1 MFSVE
6 LFVGLYLCGWVIV
19 SQGLYIA
26 GRRFAVDRAPGEHP
40 ILLSLV
46 GGAVWPLVLIGVFE
60 LSSVVVYTKVQNK
73 PGPGVGIL
81 A

>member
-1 MFSVE
+1 MFDLE
-6 LFVGLYLCGWVIV
+6 LLLGLYLFGWVIV
-19 SQGLYIA
+19 SVGLYAA
-26 GRRFAVDRAPGEHP
+26 GRRFADDGSPAPHP
-40 ILLSLV
+40 LWMSIL
-46 GGAVWPLVLIGVFE
+46 GGAVWPLVLIGVVE

>member
-1 MFSVE
+1 MFDLEILLGFYLFGWLLVSV
-6 LFVGLYLCGWVIV
+6 VLYA
-19 SQGLYIA
+19 A
-26 GRRFAVDRAPGEHP
+26 GRRFADDGSPARHALW
-40 ILLSLV
+40 ISFV
-46 GGAVWPLVLIGVFE
+46 GGAVWPLVLIGMVE

>member
-1 MFSVE
+1 MINAEALLSLYLVGWIVVS
-6 LFVGLYLCGWVIV
+6 VGLYLAARRYADDRSPASHPRLV
-19 SQGLYIA
+19 S
-26 GRRFAVDRAPGEHP
+26 F
-40 ILLSLV
+40 V
-46 GGAVWPLVLIGVFE
+46 GGAVWPLVLIGVVE

>member
-1 MFSVE
+1 MLDLE
-6 LFVGLYLCGWVIV
+6 ILIGLYLCGWAVV
-19 SQGLYIA
+19 SLGLYAA
-26 GRRFAVDRAPGEHP
+26 GKRFTEPASPAPNR
-40 ILLSLV
+40 LWVSFL
-46 GGAVWPLVLIGVFE
+46 GGAVWPLVLIGVVE

>member
-6 LFVGLYLCGWVIV
+6 ILLSLYLCGWVLV
-19 SQGLYIA
+19 SLSLYVA
-26 GRRFAVDRAPGEHP
+26 GRRFGVNRAPAEHP

-46 GGAVWPLVLIGVFE
+46 GGAVWPLVLIGMIE
-60 LSSVVVYTKVQNK
+60 LSSVMVYTKVQNK